1 MTAPSPAATPA
12 PGPAAGATPATT
24 SGALSADAPTP
35 GPLDDRGRLVV
46 ADRVVEKIAS
56 QAATEV
62 DRATGAPRRV
72 LGLSLGSALGS
83 ALGPAEDRPQVSAR
97 VDWPVATVAVV
108 MSVAWPAPVLEVTE
122 QVRRHVEERL
132 ATLAGVRTAGVDIRV
147 TALPGPRS
155 RSRRV
160 S

>member
-1 MTAPSPAATPA
+1 MTTPSPVPTSA
-12 PGPAAGATPATT
+12 PGTATGATPATT
-24 SGALSADAPTP
+24 SGALPADAPVP
-35 GPLDDRGRLVV
+35 GPLDGRGRLVV

-83 ALGPAEDRPQVSAR
+83 AEDRPQVSAR
-97 VDWPVATVAVV
+97 VDWPVATVSVV

-122 QVRRHVEERL
+122 QVRRHVEEQL

-155 RSRRV
+155 RDRRV
-160 S
+160 I

>member
-1 MTAPSPAATPA
+1 MTAPSPAPPTPA
-12 PGPAAGATPATT
+12 GASPATT
-24 SGALSADAPTP
+24 SGALAPDAPVP

-72 LGLSLGSALGS
+72 LGVSLGSALGS
-83 ALGPAEDRPQVSAR
+83 ADERPQVSAR
-97 VDWPVATVAVV
+97 VDWPVATVSVV

-122 QVRRHVEERL
+122 QVRRHVEEQL

-155 RSRRV
+155 GDRRV

>member
-1 MTAPSPAATPA
+1 M
-12 PGPAAGATPATT
+12 
-24 SGALSADAPTP
+24 
-35 GPLDDRGRLVV
+35 
-46 ADRVVEKIAS
+46 ADRVVEKIAA

-62 DRATGAPRRV
+62 DRATGSPRRV
-72 LGLSLGSALGS
+72 LGVALGS
-83 ALGPAEDRPQVSAR
+83 ADERPQVSAQ
-97 VDWPVATVAVV
+97 VDWPVATVSVV

-122 QVRRHVEERL
+122 QVRRHVVERL

-155 RSRRV
+155 GDRRV

>member
-1 MTAPSPAATPA
+1 M
-12 PGPAAGATPATT
+12 
-24 SGALSADAPTP
+24 
-35 GPLDDRGRLVV
+35 
-46 ADRVVEKIAS
+46 ADRVVEEIAS
-56 QAATEV
+56 QAATEI

-72 LGLSLGSALGS
+72 LGVALGS
-83 ALGPAEDRPQVSAR
+83 ADERPQVSAR
-97 VDWPVATVAVV
+97 VDWPVGTVSVV

-122 QVRRHVEERL
+122 QVRRHVEEQL

-155 RSRRV
+155 GDRRV

>member
-1 MTAPSPAATPA
+1 MTAPSPTP
-12 PGPAAGATPATT
+12 AGATPATT
-24 SGALSADAPTP
+24 SGALAPDAPVP

-56 QAATEV
+56 QAATEI

-72 LGLSLGSALGS
+72 LGVALGS
-83 ALGPAEDRPQVSAR
+83 ADERPQVSAR
-97 VDWPVATVAVV
+97 VDWPVATVSVV

-122 QVRRHVEERL
+122 QVRRHVEEQL

-155 RSRRV
+155 GDRRV

>member
-1 MTAPSPAATPA
+1 MTAASPVPA
-12 PGPAAGATPATT
+12 PALGTAAGATPATT
-24 SGALSADAPTP
+24 SGALSADAPVP

-72 LGLSLGSALGS
+72 LGLSLGSATGS
-83 ALGPAEDRPQVSAR
+83 AEDRPQVSAH
-97 VDWPVATVAVV
+97 VDWPVATVSVV

-122 QVRRHVEERL
+122 QVRRHVEEQL

-155 RSRRV
+155 RDRRV
-160 S
+160 I